1 MGVYGPDKPFDG
13 MWSQGAPQRALAA
26 MGEWCKAHNSRLGVV
41 LWPFLQGLGP
51 GRFYPFQGLHT
62 LVAEHCKQQ
71 QIPMLDLLP
80 ILQTEPAEGLW
91 VTPADMHANPR
102 AQRLVL
108 PAITSFARPLL

>member
-1 MGVYGPDKPFDG
+1 
-13 MWSQGAPQRALAA
+13 
-26 MGEWCKAHNSRLGVV
+26 
-41 LWPFLQGLGP
+41 
-51 GRFYPFQGLHT
+51 
-62 LVAEHCKQQ
+62 
-71 QIPMLDLLP
+71 LP